1 MLATEVFLLD
11 SVKSSTGIKRFTEGN
26 LTSHL
31 VKFAIPVLLSH
42 FMMILLNTVDM
53 IVVGQRLGEIGTSS
67 VSIGSSVAMF
77 LNAFIGGFSSAA
89 QVIIAMMIGGGKQKK
104 ISRFIST
111 VCGFI
116 FAIAI
121 ASMLIMLPC
130 TSLMLDLLNTPIE
143 AYKGAHD
150 YALIC
155 IFGIVPIYF
164 YHIISAIFRG
174 LGDSKHPLIFIS
186 VACGL
191 NIVLD
196 VVFVLGFNMGVGGAA
211 IATVIAQLVSV
222 VLSVVVLVRKK
233 DAFELTIKLK
243 DFFNWDKQALSKFI
257 KLAIPMAINNS
268 AIQIAGMVIN
278 SMTNDFGVTVSAF
291 AGIRANIATTV
302 DLILGSVATAGAMI
316 IGQNIA
322 AGKLKRVNGTLI
334 RVGVVSLSVS
344 ALLIILFL
352 ACPISIFG
360 IFTKEKNVLELVYP
374 YLPILIF
381 SLVNAGLRPITRAL
395 IDGSGNK
402 RINLIVAL
410 LDAIVARI
418 GLAFIFG
425 VLLDWGYMGY
435 WFGTTLAELVPILI
449 GVVFYFTSVRKK
461 LLKGNTKK
469 EVHYGK

>member
-1 MLATEVFLLD
+1 MD
-11 SVKSSTGIKRFTEGN
+11 SVKKGTEIKRFTEGN

-53 IVVGQRLGEIGTSS
+53 IVVGQKLGEIGTSA
-67 VSIGSSVAMF
+67 VSIGGSVAMF

-89 QVIIAMMIGGGKQKK
+89 QVIIAIMIGGGKQKQ
-104 ISRFIST
+104 ISKFIST

-116 FAIAI
+116 FVIAI
-121 ASMLIMLPC
+121 ASMIIMLPC
-130 TSLMLDLLNTPIE
+130 TNLMLDLLNTPSE
-143 AYKGAHD
+143 AYKGAYE

-155 IFGIVPIYF
+155 IFGIIPIYF

-196 VVFVLGFNMGVGGAA
+196 IIFILGLNMGVGGAA
-211 IATVIAQLVSV
+211 IATVIAQFVSV
-222 VLSVVVLVRKK
+222 VLSFIVLARKRE
-233 DAFELTIKLK
+233 AFDLTIKVK
-243 DFFNWDKQALSKFI
+243 DFLNWDKQALLRFV

-322 AGKLKRVNGTLI
+322 ARRLKRVNGTLI
-334 RVGVVSLSVS
+334 RVGIVSLSVS
-344 ALLIILFL
+344 VVLIILFL
-352 ACPISIFG
+352 AFPVSIFG
-360 IFTKEKNVLELVYP
+360 IFTKEPSVLELVYP

-381 SLVNAGLRPITRAL
+381 SLVNAGIRPVTRAL
-395 IDGSGNK
+395 IDGSGNR

-418 GLAFIFG
+418 GLAIIFG
-425 VLLDWGYMGY
+425 VLLKWGYMGY
-435 WFGTTLAELVPILI
+435 WFGVTLAELVPIII
-449 GVVFYFTSVRKK
+449 GVIFYFTSVRKIAK
-461 LLKGNTKK
+461 
-469 EVHYGK
+469 

>member
-1 MLATEVFLLD
+1 MD
-11 SVKSSTGIKRFTEGN
+11 SVKKGTEIKRFTEGN

-53 IVVGQRLGEIGTSS
+53 IVVGQKLGEIGTSA
-67 VSIGSSVAMF
+67 VSIGGSVAMF

-89 QVIIAMMIGGGKQKK
+89 QVIIAIMIGGGKQKQ
-104 ISRFIST
+104 ISKFIST

-116 FAIAI
+116 FVIAI
-121 ASMLIMLPC
+121 ASMIIMLPC
-130 TSLMLDLLNTPIE
+130 TNLMLDLLNTPSE
-143 AYKGAHD
+143 AYKGAYG

-155 IFGIVPIYF
+155 IFGIIPIYF

-196 VVFVLGFNMGVGGAA
+196 VVFVLGLNMGVGGAA

-222 VLSVVVLVRKK
+222 VLSFIVLARKRE
-233 DAFELTIKLK
+233 AFDLTIKFK
-243 DFFNWDKQALSKFI
+243 DFLNWDKQALLRFV

-278 SMTNDFGVTVSAF
+278 AMTNDFGVTVSAF

-322 AGKLKRVNGTLI
+322 ARRLKRVNGTLI
-334 RVGVVSLSVS
+334 RVGIISLSVS
-344 ALLIILFL
+344 FM
-352 ACPISIFG
+352 P
-360 IFTKEKNVLELVYP
+360 T
-374 YLPILIF
+374 
-381 SLVNAGLRPITRAL
+381 
-395 IDGSGNK
+395 
-402 RINLIVAL
+402 
-410 LDAIVARI
+410 
-418 GLAFIFG
+418 
-425 VLLDWGYMGY
+425 
-435 WFGTTLAELVPILI
+435 
-449 GVVFYFTSVRKK
+449 
-461 LLKGNTKK
+461 
-469 EVHYGK
+469 

>member
-1 MLATEVFLLD
+1 MENVK
-11 SVKSSTGIKRFTEGN
+11 KSSEIKRFTDGN

-31 VKFAIPVLLSH
+31 IKFAIPVLLSH
-42 FMMILLNTVDM
+42 LMMVLLNTVDM
-53 IVVGQRLGEIGTSS
+53 IVVGQRLGETGTSA
-67 VSIGSSVAMF
+67 VSIGGSVAMF

-89 QVIIAMMIGGGKQKK
+89 QVIIAMMIGAGNHKR
-104 ISRFIST
+104 ISKFIST
-111 VCGFI
+111 VCGFV
-116 FAIAI
+116 FVIAI
-121 ASMLIMLPC
+121 ASMLVMLPF
-130 TSLMLDLLNTPIE
+130 TDLMLDLLNTPSE
-143 AYKGAHD
+143 AYEGSYE
-150 YALIC
+150 YARIC

-164 YHIISAIFRG
+164 YHIISALFRG
-174 LGDSKHPLIFIS
+174 LGDSKHPFIFIS
-186 VACGL
+186 TACGL

-196 VVFVLGFNMGVGGAA
+196 VVFVLGFDMGVGGAA

-222 VLSVVVLVRKK
+222 VLSVTVLVGKK
-233 DAFELTIKLK
+233 EAFELTIKIK
-243 DFFNWDKQALSKFI
+243 DFYTWDKQELSKFI

-278 SMTNDFGVTVSAF
+278 SMINDFGVTVSAF

-322 AGKLKRVNGTLI
+322 AGKLKRVNGTLV
-334 RVGVVSLSVS
+334 RVGAITLSIS
-344 ALLIILFL
+344 AMLIVLFL
-352 ACPISIFG
+352 ACPVSVFG
-360 IFTKEKNVLELVYP
+360 IFTKEKAVLELVQP

-381 SLVNAGLRPITRAL
+381 SLVNAGIRPVTRAL

-425 VLLDWGYMGY
+425 VLLEWGYMGY

-449 GVVFYFTSVRKK
+449 GVIFYFVLVRKTLRRDINEK
-461 LLKGNTKK
+461 DL
-469 EVHYGK
+469 EYGK

>member
-1 MLATEVFLLD
+1 MD
-11 SVKSSTGIKRFTEGN
+11 SVEKSSEIKRFTEGN

-31 VKFAIPVLLSH
+31 IKFAIPVLLSH

-53 IVVGQRLGEIGTSS
+53 IVVGQRLGEAGTSS
-67 VSIGSSVAMF
+67 VSIGGSVAMF

-89 QVIIAMMIGGGKQKK
+89 QVIIAMMIGARKQKH
-104 ISRFIST
+104 ISKFIST
-111 VCGFI
+111 VCGFV
-116 FAIAI
+116 FVIAI
-121 ASMLIMLPC
+121 ASIFVMLPF
-130 TSLMLDLLNTPIE
+130 TDLMLNLLNTPSE
-143 AYKGAHD
+143 AYEGAHK
-150 YALIC
+150 YAVIC
-155 IFGIVPIYF
+155 ILGIIPIYF

-174 LGDSKHPLIFIS
+174 LGDSKHPLIFIT
-186 VACGL
+186 VACSL

-196 VVFVLGFNMGVGGAA
+196 VVFVLWFDMGVGGAA

-222 VLSVVVLVRKK
+222 VLSFVVLVKKK
-233 DAFELTIKLK
+233 DAFELTIKVK
-243 DFFNWDKQALSKFI
+243 DFCRWDKKELSRFI

-278 SMTNDFGVTVSAF
+278 SMTNDFGVTISAF

-302 DLILGSVATAGAMI
+302 DLVLGSVATAGAMI

-334 RVGVVSLSVS
+334 RVGIITLSIS
-344 ALLIILFL
+344 AMLITLFL
-352 ACPISIFG
+352 ICPVSIFG
-360 IFTKEKNVLELVYP
+360 IFTKEKAVLELVQP
-374 YLPILIF
+374 YLPILVF
-381 SLVNAGLRPITRAL
+381 SLVNAGIRPVTRAL

-418 GLAFIFG
+418 GLAIIFG
-425 VLLDWGYMGY
+425 VLLKWGYMGY

-449 GVVFYFTSVRKK
+449 GVIFYFISVRKN
-461 LLKGNTKK
+461 LSKGNTKK
-469 EVHYGK
+469 ELKHGQ

>member
-1 MLATEVFLLD
+1 MEKGTE
-11 SVKSSTGIKRFTEGN
+11 IKRFTEGN

-31 VKFAIPVLLSH
+31 VKFAIPILLSH

-53 IVVGQRLGEIGTSS
+53 IVVGQRLGEVGTSS
-67 VSIGSSVAMF
+67 VSIGGSVAMF

-89 QVIIAMMIGGGKQKK
+89 QVIIAMKIGSGKHKQ
-104 ISRFIST
+104 ISKFIST

-116 FAIAI
+116 FVIGV
-121 ASMLIMLPC
+121 ASILIMLPF
-130 TSLMLDLLNTPIE
+130 TNTMLNLLNTPNE
-143 AYKGAHD
+143 AYEGAYK

-155 IFGIVPIYF
+155 IFGIIPIYF

-174 LGDSKHPLIFIS
+174 LGDSKHPFIFIS
-186 VACGL
+186 IACGL
-191 NIVLD
+191 NILLD
-196 VVFVLGFNMGVGGAA
+196 VVFVLWFNMGVGGAA

-222 VLSVVVLVRKK
+222 ILSFVVLKK
-233 DAFELTIKLK
+233 KREAFDLTIKFN
-243 DFFNWDKQALSKFI
+243 DFYKWDKGELFSFI

-278 SMTNDFGVTVSAF
+278 SMTNGFGVTVSAF

-302 DLILGSVATAGAMI
+302 DLILGSVAAAGAMI

-322 AGKLKRVNGTLI
+322 AGKLKRVNGTLA
-334 RVGVVSLSVS
+334 RVGVISLSAS
-344 ALLIILFL
+344 ALLVILFL
-352 ACPISIFG
+352 ICPISIFG
-360 IFTKEKNVLELVYP
+360 VFTKENKVLELVQP

-381 SLVNAGLRPITRAL
+381 SLVNAGIRPVIRAL

-418 GLAFIFG
+418 GLAVVFG
-425 VLLDWGYMGY
+425 VLLKWGYMGY
-435 WFGTTLAELVPILI
+435 WFGVTLAELVPILI
-449 GVVFYFTSVRKK
+449 GIVFYFVSVRKNLK
-461 LLKGNTKK
+461 KGNLKK
-469 EVHYGK
+469 EI

>member
-1 MLATEVFLLD
+1 MD
-11 SVKSSTGIKRFTEGN
+11 SAKKSSGIKVFTDGN

-31 VKFAIPVLLSH
+31 IKFAIPVLLSH
-42 FMMILLNTVDM
+42 LMMVLLNTVDM
-53 IVVGQRLGEIGTSS
+53 IVVGQRLGEVGTSS
-67 VSIGSSVAMF
+67 VSIGGSVAMF

-89 QVIIAMMIGGGKQKK
+89 QVIIAMMIGAGKQKH
-104 ISRFIST
+104 ISKFIST
-111 VCGFI
+111 VCGFV
-116 FAIAI
+116 FVIAI
-121 ASMLIMLPC
+121 ASIFVMLPF
-130 TSLMLDLLNTPIE
+130 TDLMLDLLNTPSE
-143 AYKGAHD
+143 AYEGSYE
-150 YALIC
+150 YAMIC

-174 LGDSKHPLIFIS
+174 LGDSKHPLVFIS

-196 VVFVLGFNMGVGGAA
+196 LIFVLWLDMGVGGAA

-222 VLSVVVLVRKK
+222 VFAFIVLSKKK
-233 DAFELTIKLK
+233 DAFDLTFKVK
-243 DFFNWDKQALSKFI
+243 DFYRWDKHELSKFI

-334 RVGVVSLSVS
+334 RVGIISLSVS
-344 ALLIILFL
+344 AFLIVLFL
-352 ACPISIFG
+352 VCPVPIFG
-360 IFTKEKNVLELVYP
+360 IFTEEESVLELVYP

-381 SLVNAGLRPITRAL
+381 SLINAGIRPVTRAL

-418 GLAFIFG
+418 GLAIIFG
-425 VLLDWGYMGY
+425 VLLKWGYMGY

-449 GVVFYFTSVRKK
+449 GVIFYFVLVRKK
-461 LLKGNTKK
+461 LRKVNIEEELEN
-469 EVHYGK
+469 GK

>member
-1 MLATEVFLLD
+1 MD
-11 SVKSSTGIKRFTEGN
+11 SVKKDTEIKRFTEGN

-31 VKFAIPVLLSH
+31 IKFAIPVLLSH
-42 FMMILLNTVDM
+42 LMMVLLNTVDM

-67 VSIGSSVAMF
+67 VSIGGSVAMF
-77 LNAFIGGFSSAA
+77 LNAFIGGFSSAM
-89 QVIIAMMIGGGKQKK
+89 QVIIAMMIGAGKNKQ

-111 VCGFI
+111 VCGFVFLVAVVSI
-116 FAIAI
+116 FV
-121 ASMLIMLPC
+121 MLPF
-130 TSLMLDLLNTPIE
+130 TDLMLNLLNTPRE
-143 AYKGAHD
+143 AYEGAYE

-155 IFGIVPIYF
+155 IFGIIPIYF

-174 LGDSKHPLIFIS
+174 LGDSKHPFIFIS
-186 VACGL
+186 VACSL

-196 VVFVLGFNMGVGGAA
+196 IIFVLCFDMGVGGAA
-211 IATVIAQLVSV
+211 VATVIAQLVSV
-222 VLSVVVLVRKK
+222 VLSVVVLVRKRES
-233 DAFELTIKLK
+233 FELTVTIK
-243 DFFNWDKQALSKFI
+243 DFCRWDKKELCRFI
-257 KLAIPMAINNS
+257 KLSIPMAINNS

-334 RVGVVSLSVS
+334 RVGAITMSVS
-344 ALLIILFL
+344 ALLIVLFL
-352 ACPISIFG
+352 ICPVPIFG
-360 IFTKEKNVLELVYP
+360 IFTKEDGVLELVYP

-381 SLVNAGLRPITRAL
+381 SLVNAGIRPVTRAL

-418 GLAFIFG
+418 GLAVIFG
-425 VLLDWGYMGY
+425 VLLEWGYMGY

-449 GVVFYFTSVRKK
+449 GVAFYFILVWKK
-461 LLKGNTKK
+461 LPKGDTKRK
-469 EVHYGK
+469 I

>member
-1 MLATEVFLLD
+1 MDDIKKGTE
-11 SVKSSTGIKRFTEGN
+11 IKRFTEGN

-31 VKFAIPVLLSH
+31 IRFAIPVLLSH

-53 IVVGQRLGEIGTSS
+53 IVVGHKLGEVGTSA
-67 VSIGSSVAMF
+67 VSIGGSVAMF

-89 QVIIAMMIGGGKQKK
+89 QVIIAMMIGSGKQKK
-104 ISRFIST
+104 ISKFIST
-111 VCGFI
+111 ICGFI
-116 FAIAI
+116 FVIAI
-121 ASMLIMLPC
+121 ASIFIMLPF
-130 TSLMLDLLNTPIE
+130 TDEMLGLLNTPSE
-143 AYKGAHD
+143 AYDGAYS

-155 IFGIVPIYF
+155 IFGIIPIYF
-164 YHIISAIFRG
+164 YHLISAIFRG
-174 LGDSKHPLIFIS
+174 LGDSKHPFVFIFI
-186 VACGL
+186 ACGL
-191 NIVLD
+191 NIALD
-196 VVFVLGFNMGVGGAA
+196 VVFVLWLDMGVGGAA

-222 VLSVVVLVRKK
+222 VLSIIVLARKRE
-233 DAFELTIKLK
+233 AFDLTIKIK
-243 DFFNWDKQALSKFI
+243 DFYSWDKDSLLKFI

-334 RVGVVSLSVS
+334 RVGAISMSIS
-344 ALLIILFL
+344 ALLILLFV
-352 ACPISIFG
+352 AFPVPIFSV
-360 IFTKEKNVLELVYP
+360 FTKEAKVLELVQP

-381 SLVNAGLRPITRAL
+381 SLINAGIRPMIRAL

-402 RINLIVAL
+402 KINLIVAL

-418 GLAFIFG
+418 GFAIIFG
-425 VLLDWGYMGY
+425 ILLKWGYMGY

-449 GVVFYFTSVRKK
+449 GVIFYFVSVRKMSK
-461 LLKGNTKK
+461 DYIK
-469 EVHYGK
+469 ENNHGK

>member
-1 MLATEVFLLD
+1 MD
-11 SVKSSTGIKRFTEGN
+11 SVKKGTEIKRFTEGN

-53 IVVGQRLGEIGTSS
+53 IVVGQKLGEIGTSA
-67 VSIGSSVAMF
+67 VSIGGSVAMF

-89 QVIIAMMIGGGKQKK
+89 QVIIAIMIGGGKQKQ
-104 ISRFIST
+104 ISKFIST

-116 FAIAI
+116 FVIAI
-121 ASMLIMLPC
+121 ASMIIMLPC
-130 TSLMLDLLNTPIE
+130 TNLMLDLLNTPSE
-143 AYKGAHD
+143 AYKGAYG

-155 IFGIVPIYF
+155 IFGIIPIYF

-196 VVFVLGFNMGVGGAA
+196 IIFVLGLNMGVGGAA

-222 VLSVVVLVRKK
+222 VLSFIVLARKRE
-233 DAFELTIKLK
+233 AFDLTIKFK
-243 DFFNWDKQALSKFI
+243 DFLNWDKQALLRFV

-322 AGKLKRVNGTLI
+322 ARRLKRVNGTLI
-334 RVGVVSLSVS
+334 RVGIISLTVSVV
-344 ALLIILFL
+344 LIILFL
-352 ACPISIFG
+352 AFPVSIFG
-360 IFTKEKNVLELVYP
+360 IFTKEPSVLELVYP

-381 SLVNAGLRPITRAL
+381 SLVNAGIRPVTRAL
-395 IDGSGNK
+395 IDGSGNR

-418 GLAFIFG
+418 GLAIIFG
-425 VLLDWGYMGY
+425 VLLKWGYMGY
-435 WFGTTLAELVPILI
+435 WFGVTLAELVPIII
-449 GVVFYFTSVRKK
+449 GVIFYFTSVRKIAK
-461 LLKGNTKK
+461 
-469 EVHYGK
+469 

>member
-1 MLATEVFLLD
+1 MLDDIKKGTE
-11 SVKSSTGIKRFTEGN
+11 IKRFTEGN

-31 VKFAIPVLLSH
+31 IKFAIPVLLSH

-53 IVVGQRLGEIGTSS
+53 IVVGHKLGEVGTSA
-67 VSIGSSVAMF
+67 VSIGGSVAMF

-89 QVIIAMMIGGGKQKK
+89 QVIIAMMIGSGRQKK
-104 ISRFIST
+104 ISKFIST
-111 VCGFI
+111 ICGFI
-116 FAIAI
+116 FVISI
-121 ASMLIMLPC
+121 ASIFIMLPF
-130 TSLMLDLLNTPIE
+130 TDEMLGLLNTPSE
-143 AYKGAHD
+143 AYDGAYS

-155 IFGIVPIYF
+155 IFGIIPIYF
-164 YHIISAIFRG
+164 YHLISAIFRG
-174 LGDSKHPLIFIS
+174 LGDSKHPFVFIFI
-186 VACGL
+186 ACGL
-191 NIVLD
+191 NIALD
-196 VVFVLGFNMGVGGAA
+196 VVFVLGLNMGVGGAA

-222 VLSVVVLVRKK
+222 VLSIIVLARKRE
-233 DAFELTIKLK
+233 AFDLTIKIK
-243 DFFNWDKQALSKFI
+243 DFFSWDKDSLLKFI

-291 AGIRANIATTV
+291 AGIRANIATTI

-334 RVGVVSLSVS
+334 RVGAISMSIS
-344 ALLIILFL
+344 ALLILLF
-352 ACPISIFG
+352 AIFPVSIFS
-360 IFTKEKNVLELVYP
+360 IFTKEAKVLELVKP

-381 SLVNAGLRPITRAL
+381 SLINAGIRPVIRAL

-402 RINLIVAL
+402 KINLIVAL

-418 GLAFIFG
+418 GFAIIFG
-425 VLLDWGYMGY
+425 ALLKWGYMGY

-449 GVVFYFTSVRKK
+449 GVIFYFVSVRKMSK
-461 LLKGNTKK
+461 DYIK
-469 EVHYGK
+469 ENEHGK

>member
-1 MLATEVFLLD
+1 ME
-11 SVKSSTGIKRFTEGN
+11 SVKKGTEIKRFTEGN

-31 VKFAIPVLLSH
+31 IKFAIPVLLSH

-67 VSIGSSVAMF
+67 VSIGGSVAMF
-77 LNAFIGGFSSAA
+77 LNAFIGGFSSAV
-89 QVIIAMMIGGGKQKK
+89 QVIIAMMIGAGRHKQ
-104 ISRFIST
+104 ISKFIST
-111 VCGFI
+111 VCGFV
-116 FAIAI
+116 FVIAI
-121 ASMLIMLPC
+121 ASIFVMLPF
-130 TSLMLDLLNTPIE
+130 TDLMLELLNTPSE
-143 AYKGAHD
+143 AYNGSYE
-150 YALIC
+150 YAMIC
-155 IFGIVPIYF
+155 ILGIVPIYF

-174 LGDSKHPLIFIS
+174 LGDSKHPFIFIS
-186 VACGL
+186 IACGL

-196 VVFVLGFNMGVGGAA
+196 VIFVLGLDMGVGGAA

-222 VLSVVVLVRKK
+222 VLSVIVLVKKK
-233 DAFELTIKLK
+233 DAFGLTIKIK
-243 DFFNWDKQALSKFI
+243 DFYRWDKKELSKFI

-278 SMTNDFGVTVSAF
+278 SMINDFGVTVSAF

-302 DLILGSVATAGAMI
+302 DLVLGSVSTAGAMI

-322 AGKLKRVNGTLI
+322 LGKLKRVNGTLI
-334 RVGVVSLSVS
+334 RVGIISLSVS
-344 ALLIILFL
+344 ALLIALFL
-352 ACPISIFG
+352 ICPVSIFG
-360 IFTKEKNVLELVYP
+360 IFTKEDSVLELVYP

-381 SLVNAGLRPITRAL
+381 SLVNAGIRPVIRAL

-418 GLAFIFG
+418 GLAIVFG

-449 GVVFYFTSVRKK
+449 GVIFYFISVRKK
-461 LLKGNTKK
+461 IIEGKIKK
-469 EVHYGK
+469 ES

>member
-1 MLATEVFLLD
+1 LDGAKKGTE
-11 SVKSSTGIKRFTEGN
+11 IKNFTQGN

-31 VKFAIPVLLSH
+31 IRFAIPVLLSH
-42 FMMILLNTVDM
+42 FMMIMLNTVDM
-53 IVVGQRLGEIGTSS
+53 IVVGQRLGEVGTSS
-67 VSIGSSVAMF
+67 VSIGGSVAMF
-77 LNAFIGGFSSAA
+77 LNAFIGGFASAV
-89 QVIIAMMIGGGKQKK
+89 QVIIAMMIGAGGHRR
-104 ISRFIST
+104 ISKFIST

-116 FAIAI
+116 FVIAI
-121 ASMLIMLPC
+121 ASVFIMLPFAD
-130 TSLMLDLLNTPIE
+130 LMLDLLNTPGE
-143 AYKGAHD
+143 AYEGAYE

-174 LGDSKHPLIFIS
+174 LGDSKHPFIFIAI
-186 VACGL
+186 ACGL
-191 NIVLD
+191 NIALD
-196 VVFVLGFNMGVGGAA
+196 VLFVLGLDMGVGGAA

-222 VLSVVVLVRKK
+222 VLSFTVLARKR
-233 DAFELTIKLK
+233 DAFGLTIKFK
-243 DFFNWDKQALSKFI
+243 DFCIWDRQELSKFI

-302 DLILGSVATAGAMI
+302 DLVLGALSAAGAMV

-322 AGKLKRVNGTLI
+322 AQKLKRVNGTLI
-334 RVGVVSLSVS
+334 RVGAVSLSVS
-344 ALLIILFL
+344 ALLIVLFL
-352 ACPISIFG
+352 ACPVSIFS
-360 IFTKEKNVLELVYP
+360 IFTKEESVLELVYP

-381 SLVNAGLRPITRAL
+381 SLVNAGIRPVTRAL

-410 LDAIVARI
+410 LDALVARI
-418 GLAFIFG
+418 GLAIIFG
-425 VLLDWGYMGY
+425 ALLKWGYMGY

-449 GVVFYFTSVRKK
+449 GVVFYFVSVQKK
-461 LLKGNTKK
+461 LIKGNIK
-469 EVHYGK
+469 EEL

>member
-1 MLATEVFLLD
+1 MDDIKKGTE
-11 SVKSSTGIKRFTEGN
+11 IKRFTEGN

-31 VKFAIPVLLSH
+31 IRFAIPVLLSH

-53 IVVGQRLGEIGTSS
+53 IVVGHKLGEVGTSA
-67 VSIGSSVAMF
+67 VSIGGSVAMF

-89 QVIIAMMIGGGKQKK
+89 QVIIAMMIGSGKQKK
-104 ISRFIST
+104 ISKFIST
-111 VCGFI
+111 ICGFI
-116 FAIAI
+116 FVIAI
-121 ASMLIMLPC
+121 ASIFIMLPF
-130 TSLMLDLLNTPIE
+130 TNEMLGLLNTPSE
-143 AYKGAHD
+143 AYDGAYS

-155 IFGIVPIYF
+155 IFGIIPIYF
-164 YHIISAIFRG
+164 YHLISTIFRG
-174 LGDSKHPLIFIS
+174 LGDSKHPFVFIFI
-186 VACGL
+186 ACGL
-191 NIVLD
+191 NIALD
-196 VVFVLGFNMGVGGAA
+196 VVFVLWLDMGVGGAA

-222 VLSVVVLVRKK
+222 VLSIIVLARKRE
-233 DAFELTIKLK
+233 AFDLTIKIK
-243 DFFNWDKQALSKFI
+243 DFYSWDKDLLIKFI

-334 RVGVVSLSVS
+334 RVGAISMSIS
-344 ALLIILFL
+344 ALLILLFV
-352 ACPISIFG
+352 AFPVSIFSV
-360 IFTKEKNVLELVYP
+360 FTKEAKVLELVQP

-381 SLVNAGLRPITRAL
+381 SLINAGIRPMTRAL

-402 RINLIVAL
+402 KINLIVAL

-418 GLAFIFG
+418 GFAIIFG
-425 VLLDWGYMGY
+425 VLLKWGYMGY

-449 GVVFYFTSVRKK
+449 GVIFYFVSVRKMS
-461 LLKGNTKK
+461 K
-469 EVHYGK
+469 EYIKENNHEK

>member
-1 MLATEVFLLD
+1 MQKGAE
-11 SVKSSTGIKRFTEGN
+11 IKNFTEGN

-53 IVVGQRLGEIGTSS
+53 IVVGQKLGESGTSS
-67 VSIGSSVAMF
+67 VSIGGSVAMF
-77 LNAFIGGFSSAA
+77 LNAFIGGFSSAT
-89 QVIIAMMIGGGKQKK
+89 QVIIAIMIGTGRHKQ
-104 ISRFIST
+104 ISKFIST
-111 VCGFI
+111 VCGFV
-116 FAIAI
+116 FVIAI
-121 ASMLIMLPC
+121 ASIFIMLPF
-130 TSLMLDLLNTPIE
+130 TDLMLDLLNTPCE
-143 AYKGAHD
+143 AYEGAYE

-155 IFGIVPIYF
+155 IFGIIPIYF

-174 LGDSKHPLIFIS
+174 LGDSKHPFIFIS

-196 VVFVLGFNMGVGGAA
+196 VAFVLWLNMGVGGAA

-222 VLSVVVLVRKK
+222 VLSFTVFAKKK
-233 DAFELTIKLK
+233 DAFGLTIKIK
-243 DFFNWDKQALSKFI
+243 DFYSWDKGELSKYI

-278 SMTNDFGVTVSAF
+278 SLTNDFGVTVSAF

-302 DLILGSVATAGAMI
+302 DLILGSVAAAGAMI
-316 IGQNIA
+316 IGQNLA

-334 RVGVVSLSVS
+334 RIGVITLSAS
-344 ALLIILFL
+344 AMLIVLFL
-352 ACPISIFG
+352 ICPVSIFG
-360 IFTKEKNVLELVYP
+360 IFTKENSVLELVYQ

-381 SLVNAGLRPITRAL
+381 SLVNAGIRPVTRAL

-402 RINLIVAL
+402 RINLIAAL
-410 LDAIVARI
+410 IDAIVARI
-418 GLAFIFG
+418 GLAIIFG
-425 VLLDWGYMGY
+425 VLLEWGYMGY

-449 GVVFYFTSVRKK
+449 GVAFYFISVKKILRKYSM
-461 LLKGNTKK
+461 KK
-469 EVHYGK
+469 EL

>member
-1 MLATEVFLLD
+1 MEYCSIEVFCLD
-11 SVKSSTGIKRFTEGN
+11 RVKKGTEIKRFTEGN

-42 FMMILLNTVDM
+42 LMMVLLNTVDM
-53 IVVGQRLGEIGTSS
+53 IVVGQRLGEVGTSS
-67 VSIGSSVAMF
+67 VSIGGSVAML
-77 LNAFIGGFSSAA
+77 LNAFIGGFSSAM
-89 QVIIAMMIGGGKQKK
+89 QVIIAMMIGAGRHKH
-104 ISRFIST
+104 ISKFIST
-111 VCGFI
+111 VCGFVI
-116 FAIAI
+116 VVAI
-121 ASMLIMLPC
+121 ASIFIMLPF
-130 TSLMLDLLNTPIE
+130 TDLMLNLLNTPIE
-143 AYKGAHD
+143 AYNGARE

-155 IFGIVPIYF
+155 ILGIIPIYF

-174 LGDSKHPLIFIS
+174 LGDSKHPFIFIFI
-186 VACGL
+186 ACSL

-196 VVFVLGFNMGVGGAA
+196 LVFVLGLDMGVGGAA

-222 VLSVVVLVRKK
+222 VLSVVVLARKRE
-233 DAFELTIKLK
+233 AFGLTIKIK
-243 DFFNWDKQALSKFI
+243 DFCRWDKQELFKFI

-278 SMTNDFGVTVSAF
+278 SMTNYFGVTVSAF

-302 DLILGSVATAGAMI
+302 DLILGSVAAAGAMI

-334 RVGVVSLSVS
+334 RVGVISLSAS

-352 ACPISIFG
+352 IFPVPIFG
-360 IFTKEKNVLELVYP
+360 IFTKEEAVLELVYP

-381 SLVNAGLRPITRAL
+381 SLVNAGIRPITRAL

-418 GLAFIFG
+418 GLAIVFG
-425 VLLDWGYMGY
+425 ILLKWGYMGY
-435 WFGTTLAELVPILI
+435 WFGTTLAELVPISI
-449 GVVFYFTSVRKK
+449 GAVFYFVSVRKK
-461 LLKGNTKK
+461 LTK
-469 EVHYGK
+469 ENI

>member
-1 MLATEVFLLD
+1 LD
-11 SVKSSTGIKRFTEGN
+11 SVKKDTEIKRFTEGN

-31 VKFAIPVLLSH
+31 IKFAIPVLLSH
-42 FMMILLNTVDM
+42 LMMVLLNTVDM

-67 VSIGSSVAMF
+67 VSIGGSVAMF
-77 LNAFIGGFSSAA
+77 LNAFIGGFSSAM
-89 QVIIAMMIGGGKQKK
+89 QVIIAMMIGAGKNKQ

-111 VCGFI
+111 VCGFVFLVAVVSI
-116 FAIAI
+116 FV
-121 ASMLIMLPC
+121 MLPF
-130 TSLMLDLLNTPIE
+130 TDLMLNLLNTPRE
-143 AYKGAHD
+143 AYEGAYE

-155 IFGIVPIYF
+155 IFGIIPIYF

-174 LGDSKHPLIFIS
+174 LGDSKHPFIFIS
-186 VACGL
+186 VACSL

-196 VVFVLGFNMGVGGAA
+196 IIFVLCFDMGVGGAA
-211 IATVIAQLVSV
+211 VATVIAQLVSV
-222 VLSVVVLVRKK
+222 VLSVVVLVRKRES
-233 DAFELTIKLK
+233 FELTVTIK
-243 DFFNWDKQALSKFI
+243 DFCRWDKKELCRFI

-322 AGKLKRVNGTLI
+322 AGKLKRVNGTLM
-334 RVGVVSLSVS
+334 RVGAITMSVS
-344 ALLIILFL
+344 ALLIVLFL
-352 ACPISIFG
+352 ICPVPIFG
-360 IFTKEKNVLELVYP
+360 IFTKEDGVLELVYP

-381 SLVNAGLRPITRAL
+381 SLVNAGIRPVTRAL

-418 GLAFIFG
+418 GLAVIFG
-425 VLLDWGYMGY
+425 VLLEWGYMGY

-449 GVVFYFTSVRKK
+449 GVAFYFILVWKK
-461 LLKGNTKK
+461 LPKGDTKRK
-469 EVHYGK
+469 I

>member
-1 MLATEVFLLD
+1 MD
-11 SVKSSTGIKRFTEGN
+11 SVKKGTEIKRFTEGN

-53 IVVGQRLGEIGTSS
+53 IVVGQKLGEIGTSA
-67 VSIGSSVAMF
+67 VSIGGSVAMF
-77 LNAFIGGFSSAA
+77 LNAFIGGFSSAV
-89 QVIIAMMIGGGKQKK
+89 QVIIAIMIGGGKQKQ
-104 ISRFIST
+104 ISKFIST

-116 FAIAI
+116 FVIAI
-121 ASMLIMLPC
+121 ASMIIMLPC
-130 TSLMLDLLNTPIE
+130 TNLMLDLLNTPSE
-143 AYKGAHD
+143 AYKGAYE

-155 IFGIVPIYF
+155 IFGIIPIYF

-196 VVFVLGFNMGVGGAA
+196 IIFVLGLNMGVGGAA
-211 IATVIAQLVSV
+211 IATVIAQFVSV
-222 VLSVVVLVRKK
+222 VLSFIVLARKRE
-233 DAFELTIKLK
+233 AFDLTIKFK
-243 DFFNWDKQALSKFI
+243 DFFNWDKQALLRFV

-268 AIQIAGMVIN
+268 AIQIAGMIIN

-322 AGKLKRVNGTLI
+322 ARRLKRVNGTLI
-334 RVGVVSLSVS
+334 RVGIISLSVS
-344 ALLIILFL
+344 VVLIILFL
-352 ACPISIFG
+352 AFPVSIFG
-360 IFTKEKNVLELVYP
+360 IFTKEPSVLELVYP

-381 SLVNAGLRPITRAL
+381 SLVNAGIRPVTRAL

-418 GLAFIFG
+418 GLAIIFG
-425 VLLDWGYMGY
+425 VLLKWGYMGY
-435 WFGTTLAELVPILI
+435 WFGVTLAELVPIII
-449 GVVFYFTSVRKK
+449 GVIFYFTSVRKIAK
-461 LLKGNTKK
+461 
-469 EVHYGK
+469 